1 MIAVDTNLLVYAHR
15 SSLPE
20 HRSARAALERAGDD
34 GRGWGITLATIAEF
48 WSVVTHRAAA
58 RPSTSE
64 EATAFLAALKKDGG
78 MQVWTPGPGFDDRLL
93 QLAVDLTVAGGRVFD
108 LQIALTAFEHGAS
121 EIWTHDRGFA
131 TIPGLRVI
139 DPLAR

>member
-20 HRSARAALERAGDD
+20 HGSAREALERASADR
-34 GRGWGITLATIAEF
+34 RGWGIALATVAEF
-48 WSVVTHRAAA
+48 WSVVTHPAAA

-64 EATAFLAALKKDGG
+64 EATAFLTALKADGD

-93 QLAVDLTVAGGRVFD
+93 QLASDLPVTGARVFD
-108 LQIALTAFEHGAS
+108 LQIALTVFEHGAS
-121 EIWTHDRGFA
+121 EFWTHDHRFA
-131 TIPGLRVI
+131 KIPGLRVL
-139 DPLAR
+139 DPLAL

>member
-1 MIAVDTNLLVYAHR
+1 MIAVDTNLLIYAHR
-15 SSLPE
+15 SSLLE
-20 HRSARAALERAGDD
+20 HRSARAALERASADR
-34 GRGWGITLATIAEF
+34 RGWGITLTTVAEF

-58 RPSTSE
+58 RPSTGE
-64 EATAFLAALKKDGG
+64 EATAFLAALKMDGD

-93 QLAVDLTVAGGRVFD
+93 QLAADLAVAGARVFD

-121 EIWTHDRGFA
+121 ELWTHDQGFA
-131 TIPGLRVI
+131 RLPGLRVI